1 MRRRITALWR
11 REAARGRG
19 WGPASIKVIHP
30 LTKNPP
36 SNKSKKKGELVDQLQ
51 LTPPD
56 LSEHERAIFKLLSTD
71 TPQQID
77 SLVESSKLS
86 ISQLTSA
93 LLTLEMRE
101 LIRALPG
108 KCFVRKL

>member
-1 MRRRITALWR
+1 MA
-11 REAARGRG
+11 
-19 WGPASIKVIHP
+19 
-30 LTKNPP
+30 
-36 SNKSKKKGELVDQLQ
+36 
-51 LTPPD
+51 
-56 LSEHERAIFKLLSTD
+56 D

-77 SLVESSKLS
+77 TLAEITKLS